1 MQSRIVLTSVFLFL
15 FVASPVCIS
24 SFALAR
30 EDGIAVLFPDIG
42 EPYRGVF
49 EQILAGIEEKAG
61 GRVSNIPVR
70 ANTDAGDLAGELRRQ
85 NIRVVIALG
94 KHGVRTSAGLDGKID
109 VVAGAVLSVGE
120 AEARDN
126 TVITLAPDPA
136 LLFGRLKALAPDTR
150 RVTVIYSPQNNEW
163 LMRLARIAAK
173 NQGFELNALPADD
186 MKTALRLYQEFL
198 AGGTHTDALWLPQDI
213 VTVEESTIV
222 PLVLRETWNREI
234 PLFSSSLAH
243 VRRGALFSLYPDNQ
257 ELGRALASTALA
269 YFGGTRPAKGL
280 QPLRGVLAAVNTRT
294 ASHLGISLNQQRFD
308 ILLPD
313 R

>member
-1 MQSRIVLTSVFLFL
+1 MRFRIVLASVFILL
-15 FVASPVCIS
+15 LVVSPACIS
-24 SFALAR
+24 SLALAR
-30 EDGIAVLFPDIG
+30 EDGIAVLFPDVG
-42 EPYRGVF
+42 EPYRSVF
-49 EQILAGIEEKAG
+49 EQILAGIEDKAG
-61 GRVSNIPVR
+61 NRVSNIPVR
-70 ANTDAGDLAGELRRQ
+70 TNVDSGDLSSELRRQ

-94 KHGVRTSAGLDGKID
+94 KHGVRASAGLDGKVD

-120 AEARDN
+120 AEVRDN

-136 LLFGRLKALAPDTR
+136 LLFARLKALAPDTR
-150 RVTVIYSPQNNEW
+150 RVTVIYSPQNDW
-163 LMRLARIAAK
+163 LIRLARIAAK
-173 NQGFELNALPADD
+173 SQGFELNALPADD
-186 MKTALRLYQEFL
+186 LKTALHLYQEFL
-198 AGGTHTDALWLPQDI
+198 AGSTHTDALWLPQDNI
-213 VTVEESTIV
+213 TVEESTIV

-269 YFGGTRPAKGL
+269 YLGGSRPAKGL

-294 ASHLGISLNQQRFD
+294 AGHLGINLNQQRFD
-308 ILLPD
+308 MLLPD